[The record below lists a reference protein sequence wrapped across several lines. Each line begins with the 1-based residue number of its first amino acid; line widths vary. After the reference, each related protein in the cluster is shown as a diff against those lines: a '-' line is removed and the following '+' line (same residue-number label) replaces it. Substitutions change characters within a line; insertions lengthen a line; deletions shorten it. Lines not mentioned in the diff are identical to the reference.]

1 MRESCTPCPE
11 VGISSCPTELQRVET
26 RDSHAPEL
34 GELTEL
40 QRGVALH
47 LQLVHAYAVP
57 DAAAVARSWCE

>member
-1 MRESCTPCPE
+1 MSHVPCPE
-11 VGISSCPTELQRVET
+11 VGLSECATELQRVET

-47 LQLVHAYAVP
+47 LQLVHGYAVL
-57 DAAAVARSWCE
+57 DAAAVSRSWCE